1 MPNPYDN
8 LPAQRSTN
16 SLVEIES
23 RRNAAEIMIAVEA
36 ARRFPRDPRQAFERI
51 ITDFTRVELAEEA
64 QYEYPRGGKTIRGLS
79 IRAAEVI
86 VRHWGNVRRGF
97 RVLDRVDGEN
107 GKPGLSSVEAYAW
120 DLETNAYEARGL
132 TVLHQ
137 RDKED
142 GAKVLTSER
151 DIYEHVANQAQ
162 RRVRACIL
170 AFIPSDIKDAVML
183 QCDKTLELNSPVT
196 DETKRKLLA
205 AFEPYGVTRKMIE
218 ARIQRNFDSISP
230 TLYLQFKRIYASLK
244 DEMSSPEDW
253 FDLSIGKEVEG
264 ATRTE
269 QIKNLLAQK
278 LAPEFVPTD
287 ALGSGM
293 TITTPQP
300 SWTGTEP
307 APPGEALRQG
317 EELMQQISTEE
328 DAVVVL
334 ARAVQGA
341 ASLDEAYKVA
351 EGALH
356 LGLNIAALSM
366 LIKDVTHHHELKPTT
381 VKAVL
386 AEIERRATA

>member
-8 LPAQRSTN
+8 LPAQRSTT

-137 RDKED
+137 RDKEE

-264 ATRTE
+264 ETRTD
-269 QIKNLLAQK
+269 QIKNLLAQRMTQIEGEWIG
-278 LAPEFVPTD
+278 AQQTPE
-287 ALGSGM
+287 
-293 TITTPQP
+293 
-300 SWTGTEP
+300 
-307 APPGEALRQG
+307 GEALKQG
-317 EELMQQISTEE
+317 EELMQQVSTEE

-334 ARAVQGA
+334 ARAVQGT

-351 EGALH
+351 EGAIH
-356 LGLNIAALSM
+356 LGLRVGELSAL
-366 LIKDVTHHHELKPTT
+366 IRDVTKHNELRSTN
-381 VKAVL
+381 VRGVL